1 MCTIYLL
8 LDVKQYTAKQS
19 IKQTAIDNYND
30 KYVTFVFIEWKK
42 NPFIFVSL
50 VLSYII
56 LLVNDVISCIYKPLA
71 IVIFYDE
78 MNVRV
83 Y

>member
-1 MCTIYLL
+1 MKKKILL
-8 LDVKQYTAKQS
+8 FL
-19 IKQTAIDNYND
+19 
-30 KYVTFVFIEWKK
+30 
-42 NPFIFVSL
+42 SL

>member
-1 MCTIYLL
+1 MISMSLL
-8 LDVKQYTAKQS
+8 FLL
-19 IKQTAIDNYND
+19 N
-30 KYVTFVFIEWKK
+30 EKK